1 MTAMSAMTRDV
12 GDRKGPMAR
21 GPKRLKIIK
30 AGAITLITAAL
41 LFTGQGRAG
50 ETASAPQ
57 DSSGKSSGPSA
68 EDATASAHN
77 DHVGKPLPDYM
88 TGDQCLF
95 CHRDVVGPTWE
106 REPHAW
112 TIREPGIEP
121 SVPRLPKD
129 ATHVIGSPQHFR
141 ALKLIGYGKF
151 AILGDDGKSWQPDV
165 FAKKCAGCHTTGVDP
180 STHAFSAYAFDCY
193 ACHGEVTAEHTTKP
207 GLAWLGSKG
216 PPRSPRDIVAIC
228 AQCHLRGGHSQSTGL
243 PYPNNFVA
251 GDDLFADFKADLS
264 REYDK
269 TMNPADRH
277 AYTYTRN
284 VLERGSKQTCLECH
298 RVHGRAEL
306 KKLYCIDCDEVPGQA
321 APKLRSETCM
331 Y

>member
-1 MTAMSAMTRDV
+1 
-12 GDRKGPMAR
+12 
-21 GPKRLKIIK
+21 
-30 AGAITLITAAL
+30 
-41 LFTGQGRAG
+41 
-50 ETASAPQ
+50 
-57 DSSGKSSGPSA
+57 
-68 EDATASAHN
+68 
-77 DHVGKPLPDYM
+77 M

-95 CHRDVVGPTWE
+95 CHRDVVGATWE

-112 TIREPGIEP
+112 TVREVGIEP
-121 SVPRLPKD
+121 TVQQLPKD
-129 ATHVIGSPQHFR
+129 ATHVIGSPQHYR

-151 AILGDDGKSWQPDV
+151 AILAADGKTWQPDV
-165 FAKKCAGCHTTGVDP
+165 FATKCAGCHTTGVDP
-180 STHAFSAYAFDCY
+180 TTHAFSAYAFDCY
-193 ACHGEVTAEHTTKP
+193 ACHGEVSAEHTTKP
-207 GLAWLGSKG
+207 ELAWIGSHDAHE
-216 PPRSPRDIVAIC
+216 PRAIVAIC

-284 VLERGSKQTCLECH
+284 VVERGSKQTCLECH
-298 RVHGRAEL
+298 RVHGRPEL
-306 KKLYCIDCDEVPGQA
+306 KKVYCIDCDDAPGKPA
-321 APKLRSETCM
+321 TKLRSETCL